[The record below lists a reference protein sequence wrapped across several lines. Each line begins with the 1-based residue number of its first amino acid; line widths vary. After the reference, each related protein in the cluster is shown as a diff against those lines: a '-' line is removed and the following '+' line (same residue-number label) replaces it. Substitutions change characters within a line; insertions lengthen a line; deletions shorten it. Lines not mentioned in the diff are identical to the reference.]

1 MIKLSIIGNGYT
13 AGFISK
19 EALKKGIKVSII
31 TRNIIKPEKNI
42 HYFNFNDEINLQKKI
57 QNEYLI
63 STVPPN
69 QDGTDPVIKK
79 YKEEI
84 NSNNKKIIYLSA
96 TSVYGGGI
104 VYEDTKPNPQN
115 IRGKTRLKAETEW
128 LTTNNQTS
136 IFRISGIYGPG
147 RHPMIKYLNGND
159 EVIVKS
165 GHVSNLINV
174 EDLSAIVIKY
184 LTENYNYKYLNIS
197 DENKIQSYDAI
208 KYVAEKLNLN
218 LPKAI
223 SYQSNKLSKAMKSF
237 YEVDR
242 VVKSKF
248 ISNEFNYKFKNSDYK
263 EALLK
268 LTKKLIKVT

>member
-1 MIKLSIIGNGYT
+1 M
-13 AGFISK
+13 
-19 EALKKGIKVSII
+19 
-31 TRNIIKPEKNI
+31 
-42 HYFNFNDEINLQKKI
+42 NLQKKI
-57 QNEYLI
+57 QDESLI
-63 STVPPN
+63 STVPPY
-69 QDGTDPVIKK
+69 QDGTDPVIQK
-79 YKEEI
+79 YKQAI
-84 NSNNKKIIYLSA
+84 SSNNKKIIYLSA

-104 VYEDTKPNPQN
+104 VYEETKPNPQN

-128 LTTNNQTS
+128 LTANNKSS

-165 GHVSNLINV
+165 GHVSNRVNV

-197 DENKIQSYDAI
+197 DDNKIQSYDAI
-208 KYVAEKLNLN
+208 KYVTEKLNLN

-223 SYQSNKLSKAMKSF
+223 SYQSNKVSEAMKSF

-248 ISNEFNYKFKNSDYK
+248 IGNEFNYQFKNLDYK

-268 LTKKLIKVT
+268 LTKKLMKVT